1 MGFSNIV
8 GKYQVGRTIGEGNFA
23 KVKLAVNMRTH
34 QSVAIKIINKQMV
47 MEHNLMEQVKKEI
60 SVMRLLQHPNIV
72 KIYEVIGTKTKIY
85 IVMEYVSGGQLSD
98 KLAYT
103 KRLGEEEARKYFH
116 QLIDAI
122 DYCHGKGVYHR
133 DLKPENLLLDSRGNL
148 KVTDF
153 GLSTLQKPGE
163 LLYTACGSPSYVAP
177 EVLSQKRYDGAAA
190 DIWSCGVIL
199 FELLAGHLPFDDPN
213 LLNLYKKISRAEYT
227 CPKWFTASQM
237 KLIFKILDP
246 MPSRRMKVADILEDG
261 WFRIDYKPCN
271 HTASEL
277 DRKINLEDKHTAS
290 DNTGNITD
298 VKKSQSASLINA
310 FQLIAM
316 SNYLDLSGLFEEQVE
331 ERQKIKL
338 GSEHP
343 ITETIEK
350 IEFAAK
356 ELSLSVE
363 RMNNFKVKLLQKNKL
378 SRCSRSNFN
387 LLVEVT
393 EVTPTNCVVEISSS
407 AGEMDIYKEFCKSLS
422 SVLKEKT
429 SESKPSTPQQEQ
441 SSMKDIQEYG
451 CHEAREKS
459 EQIANAIVHIH
470 PFTTNHS

>member
-1 MGFSNIV
+1 MAIQGPIISASVYLNKYERHHGMGENVTSDNSVLMGFSNIIE
-8 GKYQVGRTIGEGNFA
+8 KYQLGRTIGEGNFA

-47 MEHNLMEQVKKEI
+47 MEQKLMEQVKKEI

-72 KIYEVIGTKTKIY
+72 KIYEVIGTKTKVY

-103 KRLGEEEARKYFH
+103 KRLGEGEARKYFH

-153 GLSTLQKPGE
+153 GLSTLRKPGD
-163 LLYTACGSPSYVAP
+163 LLSTACGSPSYVAP
-177 EVLSQKRYDGAAA
+177 EVLSQKRYDGAAT
-190 DIWSCGVIL
+190 DIWSCGIIL
-199 FELLAGHLPFDDPN
+199 FEMLAGHLPFDDPN
-213 LLNLYKKISRAEYT
+213 LLNLYKKGGVHL
-227 CPKWFTASQM
+227 SQVVHS
-237 KLIFKILDP
+237 KPNETTFQDFGSDAIK
-246 MPSRRMKVADILEDG
+246 DILEDE
-261 WFRIDYKPCN
+261 WFRIDYKPCA

-277 DRKINLEDKHTAS
+277 ERKINMDDKHTAS
-290 DNTGNITD
+290 DNTGNVNDT
-298 VKKSQSASLINA
+298 KKSKSTSFINA

-338 GSEHP
+338 GTEHP
-343 ITETIEK
+343 INETIEK

-356 ELSLSVE
+356 DLSLSVE
-363 RMNNFKVKLLQKNKL
+363 RMSNSKVKLQQKHKL

-387 LLVEVT
+387 LLAEVT
-393 EVTPTNCVVEISSS
+393 EVTPTNCVVEISSP
-407 AGEMDIYKEFCKSLS
+407 AWEMDIYKEFCKSLS
-422 SVLKEKT
+422 SVLKEKS
-429 SESKPSTPQQEQ
+429 SESKLITSQQEQ
-441 SSMKDIQEYG
+441 S
-451 CHEAREKS
+451 A
-459 EQIANAIVHIH
+459 
-470 PFTTNHS
+470 

>member
-1 MGFSNIV
+1 
-8 GKYQVGRTIGEGNFA
+8 
-23 KVKLAVNMRTH
+23 MRTH

-47 MEHNLMEQVKKEI
+47 MEHNLMEQVGVVPLHVDHLYALHSVCCLMTSTHVWKFEFQVKKEI

-133 DLKPENLLLDSRGNL
+133 DLKPENLLLDSRENL

-153 GLSTLQKPGE
+153 GLSTLRKPGD
-163 LLYTACGSPSYVAP
+163 LLSTACGSPSYVAP

-213 LLNLYKKISRAEYT
+213 LLNLYKKGGVHM
-227 CPKWFTASQM
+227 SQVVHS
-237 KLIFKILDP
+237 KPNETNFQDFGSDAIK
-246 MPSRRMKVADILEDG
+246 DILEDE

-298 VKKSQSASLINA
+298 VKKSQSTSFINA

-343 ITETIEK
+343 INETIEK

-407 AGEMDIYKEFCKSLS
+407 AGEMDIYRE
-422 SVLKEKT
+422 VLT
-429 SESKPSTPQQEQ
+429 
-441 SSMKDIQEYG
+441 D
-451 CHEAREKS
+451 
-459 EQIANAIVHIH
+459 
-470 PFTTNHS
+470 